1 MIVIIIEA
9 ILFPYLSRSNHFVF
23 TLYNFGDFVVVLR
36 KQFLQ
41 KHLICLCIKI
51 SSVGFCDIKTLI
63 NVLLQTWN
71 PSSCNTES
79 IRVEDFWKKM
89 EVFLAAQN
97 LDFFLTFRFGSHE
110 NPPAPS
116 TTTGQTSVG
125 DPKCQ
130 LSGGCDIPHT
140 IGLTEKNYVPN
151 RSPKWLK
158 IVVEDVVLKIRTLNN
173 YKQKH
178 RILCSWH

>member
-1 MIVIIIEA
+1 
-9 ILFPYLSRSNHFVF
+9 
-23 TLYNFGDFVVVLR
+23 
-36 KQFLQ
+36 
-41 KHLICLCIKI
+41 
-51 SSVGFCDIKTLI
+51 
-63 NVLLQTWN
+63 
-71 PSSCNTES
+71 
-79 IRVEDFWKKM
+79 M

-97 LDFFLTFRFGSHE
+97 LDFFLIFRFGSHE

-158 IVVEDVVLKIRTLNN
+158 IVVEDAVLKIRTLNN